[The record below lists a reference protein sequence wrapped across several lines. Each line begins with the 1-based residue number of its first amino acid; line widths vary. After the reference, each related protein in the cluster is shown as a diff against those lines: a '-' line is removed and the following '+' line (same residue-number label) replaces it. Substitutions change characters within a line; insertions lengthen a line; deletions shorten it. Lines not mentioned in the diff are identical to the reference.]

1 MPSKNINSYTELNVE
16 YELPFYLRSTG
27 YNDSTPSAEHPNGYL
42 YHYICIVLE
51 GKCLLKAGRYSFHLG
66 KGDGFFI
73 RSHFPFSYSSLSK
86 DCRIQCLTFDG
97 YAVIPLL
104 SRLDLQNYMIFHNLD
119 CDSLSH
125 KLSNMYYISINN
137 DFTSKLNNS
146 AFTYQFLVDIY
157 TQSEQGIHRSEGAY
171 KNKAFLFAK
180 RYIDQFYMDELSQSQ
195 IADAA
200 HISPQHLCR
209 LFKQNLHMTPIRYLN
224 EVRMDHAKTLLE
236 KTSLSIVQIGEKVGF
251 FTPHYFSSTF
261 RRICGKTPSEYREI
275 ARIAANRN

>member
-1 MPSKNINSYTELNVE
+1 MNVE
-16 YELPFYLRSTG
+16 YELPFYLRSIG
-27 YNDSTPSAEHPNGYL
+27 YNDNTPSAEHPNGYL

-86 DCRIQCLTFDG
+86 DCRIQWLTFDG

-146 AFTYQFLVDIY
+146 AFTYQFWVDIY

-224 EVRMDHAKTLLE
+224 EVRMDHAKILLE

-261 RRICGKTPSEYREI
+261 HRICGKTPSEYREI